1 MAIRGFTAM
10 TVQHSRTRLRGA
22 SQRNIFARYGIFL
35 VANFENGSRLA
46 RQQGTRFLE
55 VPLSSRVVVFLLLFS
70 VPLFSQQSTMSQRVP
85 GGNWSPT
92 IVRPEPPRDM
102 NPLALRQQAINRD
115 AEDLSALSSAMQSD
129 LSRLQKG
136 MLPRDLARNLK
147 KMEKLAKRLR
157 QEVGQ

>member
-1 MAIRGFTAM
+1 
-10 TVQHSRTRLRGA
+10 
-22 SQRNIFARYGIFL
+22 
-35 VANFENGSRLA
+35 
-46 RQQGTRFLE
+46 
-55 VPLSSRVVVFLLLFS
+55 
-70 VPLFSQQSTMSQRVP
+70 MSQRVP

-102 NPLALRQQAINRD
+102 NPLGLRQQAINRD